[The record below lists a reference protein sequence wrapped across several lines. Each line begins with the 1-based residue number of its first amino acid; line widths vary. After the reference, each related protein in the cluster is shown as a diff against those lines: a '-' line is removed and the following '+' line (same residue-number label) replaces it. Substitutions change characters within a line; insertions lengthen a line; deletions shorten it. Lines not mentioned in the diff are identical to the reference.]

1 MIKFDVVDY
10 KLSITAETLM
20 VPEFRKLVEAD
31 HSPGKQQAVKDLLYV
46 WGMHDEQSIYTQLP
60 FADKEAAVRRD
71 AYGSSNYQLPKDRQ
85 KWLDDAVAVYTL
97 YNETSERRL
106 LLVMEKKMQQLTS
119 FLDNMKVDDD
129 EQFKRVMDTM
139 TKLKIIVSA
148 REEAATIVERGI
160 SKGKMRV
167 KGNMER
173 SPRERGQLGKR
184 TKD

>member
-31 HSPGKQQAVKDLLYV
+31 HSPGKAQALKDLLYV
-46 WGMHDEQSIYTQLP
+46 WAMYDEQSIYGQLP
-60 FADKEAAVRRD
+60 FEDKEKAVRRD
-71 AYGSSNYQLPKDRQ
+71 AYGSSNYIIPKDRQ
-85 KWLDDAVAVYTL
+85 KYLDEAIAVYTE

-106 LLVMEKKMQQLTS
+106 LTVMEKKMQQLTS
-119 FLDNMKVDDD
+119 YLDKMEVESEDG
-129 EQFKRVMDTM
+129 FKRVMDTM
-139 TKLKIIVSA
+139 TKLKVIVSA

-160 SKGKMRV
+160 SKGKTRT

-184 TKD
+184 NKD